1 MTIVPIL
8 ALGAALF
15 SASAT
20 ILIRQGLRRS
30 DPYTGFWINL
40 IVGVAGLWIAVFAT
54 GGMGAVSTRGLLIFA
69 LAGLIG
75 TVGGR
80 LLRFLAIEKV
90 GASVSAA
97 VGNLQ
102 PMIASGLAILFLG
115 EHVTLPI
122 LTGTIVIVIGT
133 VLLSTSGGRAGFRAS
148 HIALPLMSAACFGV
162 VQILRKAGL
171 AHMGPVVGTAFNLT
185 TALIAF
191 SAVMLAV
198 GHRGILACRGR
209 TLAYFIAA
217 GVTENAGVFIT
228 IIALS
233 LGTVSVVTPLTA
245 ATPIFVLL
253 LSPFF
258 LRGLEILNARVVA
271 GTLLIVIGVAVIT
284 ALSGR

>member
-1 MTIVPIL
+1 MTIVPVL
-8 ALGAALF
+8 ALGAAMF
-15 SASAT
+15 SAGAT
-20 ILIRQGLRRS
+20 IFIRQGLRKS

-40 IVGVAGLWIAVFAT
+40 IVGVIGLWIAVFVT
-54 GGMGAVSTRGLLIFA
+54 GGVGAVSTRGLLIFA

-80 LLRFLAIEKV
+80 LLRFIAIEKV

-102 PMIASGLAILFLG
+102 PMIASGLAIMFLG
-115 EHVTLPI
+115 EHVTLPV

-133 VLLSTSGGRAGFRAS
+133 VLLSTSGGRTGFRPS
-148 HIALPLMSAACFGV
+148 LIALPLLSAACFGI
-162 VQILRKAGL
+162 VQIMRKAGL
-171 AHMGPVVGTAFNLT
+171 AHMGPVLATAVNFT

-191 SAVMLAV
+191 SAFMLAAR
-198 GHRGILACRGR
+198 HRGILACRGR
-209 TLAYFIAA
+209 TLVYFILA

-245 ATPIFVLL
+245 AAPIFVLL

-271 GTLLIVIGVAVIT
+271 GTLLIVVGVAVIT
-284 ALSGR
+284 ALSGP